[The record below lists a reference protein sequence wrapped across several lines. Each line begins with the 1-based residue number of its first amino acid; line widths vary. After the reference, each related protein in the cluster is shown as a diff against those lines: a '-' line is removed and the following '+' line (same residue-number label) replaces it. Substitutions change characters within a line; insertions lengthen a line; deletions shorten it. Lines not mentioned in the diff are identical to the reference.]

1 MAQKILAARSSDPTL
16 AGEMVD
22 IGVDQVVLARAP
34 TRAHAQAVAA
44 GLKKTSVELAIA
56 YDGRCI
62 TDAGAVAE
70 SPSTTAEMLA
80 SGVLVA
86 RAGVG
91 FPAPVHLERFASP
104 ARLCV
109 TDEPRLAG
117 VGGIGM
123 LTLVVP
129 TTSLARALTQ
139 KTVLV
144 RPPVSVQV
152 LLGGRLRPFVCA
164 RDVALELLRR
174 GLGDVVRR
182 IEEERG
188 APVVLE
194 FAGPSARLLS
204 VGERSVMAAMA
215 PQVGAAAAL
224 FVSDERTE
232 VFLRDQRRSKAHRA
246 LVPDAGAPCEE
257 VVNVD
262 LGAVDPLLLD
272 DEGQVRA
279 VRDLA
284 GRKVTQALLGGDG
297 GVTLRDLFAAAILL
311 KSKRVPSRLDFLLAM
326 PSRQMLEVLAASG
339 ALTDLIAT
347 GVRLVEP
354 DARVVSGELYCPPRT
369 GVAMRTCDPEPRV
382 TGQRT
387 AVVASAETLAYA
399 VATGEVGDPRSFKR
413 PVRVTVPRALPTDD
427 VLVARRA
434 ERVEDGT
441 SAASSRRGHDST
453 AQAARSK
460 RREGRSLTVSPT
472 QGWRSAQTLELVD
485 VATLS
490 ASGWPAGEMSAAAGV
505 APSVGNGRSSAVA
518 VVCATLDEV
527 RDLAARAHEV
537 ARCVR
542 AVLAPYIPGGL
553 VALLSAA
560 GIAAIRLDA
569 SAAKGLR
576 GQPTIALPAP
586 SQWPERGTATVTV
599 GATRLPLTWLALGAE
614 RTWATGGA
622 ALGGVAAV
630 AAAGEAAAGGARG
643 AAPEAVDRASSGV
656 LAVAKSGRATP
667 DR

>member
-1 MAQKILAARSSDPTL
+1 MRARAGDPPRTMAQKILAARSSDPTL

-22 IGVDQVVLARAP
+22 VGVDQIVLSRAP
-34 TRAHAQAVAA
+34 MRAHAAAVAA
-44 GLKKTSVELAIA
+44 GLKKTSVEVAVA
-56 YDGRCI
+56 YEGRCV
-62 TDAGAVAE
+62 TGAGPPDECRAT
-70 SPSTTAEMLA
+70 SAEMLA
-80 SGVLVA
+80 HGVLIA

-129 TTSLARALTQ
+129 TSSLARALTHR
-139 KTVLV
+139 TVLV
-144 RPPVSVQV
+144 RSPVSVQV

-188 APVVLE
+188 APVILE

-204 VGERSVMAAMA
+204 VGDRSVMAAIA

-224 FVSDERTE
+224 FLSDERTE

-246 LVPDAGAPCEE
+246 LAPDAGAPCEE
-257 VVNVD
+257 VLNVD

-272 DEGQVRA
+272 DEGKVRA
-279 VRDLA
+279 VRDLM
-284 GRKVTQALLGGDG
+284 GRPVAQALLGGDG

-311 KSKRVPSRLDFLLAM
+311 KSKRVPPGLDLLLAM
-326 PSRQMLEVLAASG
+326 PSRQMLEVLAGTG

-347 GVRLVEP
+347 GARLIEP
-354 DARVVSGELYCPPRT
+354 DARVVSGELYGPPRV

-382 TGQRT
+382 AGRRA

-427 VLVARRA
+427 VLVARRV
-434 ERVEDGT
+434 ERGEDGT
-441 SAASSRRGHDST
+441 SVASPRRGRDSAT
-453 AQAARSK
+453 PDRSP
-460 RREGRSLTVSPT
+460 RREAPSPGH
-472 QGWRSAQTLELVD
+472 GWRAAQTLELVD
-485 VATLS
+485 GATFS
-490 ASGWPAGEMSAAAGV
+490 ASGLRAMEGPAGT
-505 APSVGNGRSSAVA
+505 VGNGRSSGVA

-527 RDLAARAHEV
+527 RDLSARAHEI
-537 ARCVR
+537 APYAR

-560 GIAAIRLDA
+560 GIAAIRLDLL
-569 SAAKGLR
+569 AARGLR
-576 GQPTIALPAP
+576 GQRTIALPPA
-586 SQWPERGTATVTV
+586 SQWPERAAATVTV
-599 GATRLPLTWLALGAE
+599 GANRLPLTWLARGAE
-614 RTWATGGA
+614 RAWAA
-622 ALGGVAAV
+622 EAAV
-630 AAAGEAAAGGARG
+630 VGSEVAGPGAGHGAGGPGSVDG
-643 AAPEAVDRASSGV
+643 ASAGV
-656 LAVAKSGRATP
+656 LGVAKSSRATP